1 MAVPTMTIPRRG
13 GAAQQAPSTQPRPGS
28 RRLYQRLAAGSLIAA
43 PLVLLAGELLH
54 PPFQLDPARQLA
66 VAAANPDRWYLAH
79 LLSLIGFALLV
90 PAILGLTQLVGQ
102 RRAALADLGGTL
114 ALLGVLA
121 ATGLLSIDGFGV
133 WQMAQPAADR
143 AEMAAL
149 LDRILTSPRVL
160 LPLYL
165 VSLTSAVGLLVLT
178 LGLYRAQLVPAWT
191 AGLVAIGVAV
201 WFTGEAAASKA
212 TMVAGVALLALG
224 LGLTGRRML
233 TASTQQPPQGLHR
246 RSDP

>member
-1 MAVPTMTIPRRG
+1 MV
-13 GAAQQAPSTQPRPGS
+13 
-28 RRLYQRLAAGSLIAA
+28 A

-54 PPFQLDPARQLA
+54 PPFQRDPARLLA

-90 PAILGLTQLVGQ
+90 PAILGLIQLVGQ

-121 ATGLLSIDGFGV
+121 ASGLLSIDGFGV

-149 LDRILTSPRVL
+149 LDRILTSPRDAD
-160 LPLYL
+160 P
-165 VSLTSAVGLLVLT
+165 
-178 LGLYRAQLVPAWT
+178 VPGV
-191 AGLVAIGVAV
+191 AGLGGRPAGACRRPVPSPGGPGVD
-201 WFTGEAAASKA
+201 GR
-212 TMVAGVALLALG
+212 AGRDR
-224 LGLTGRRML
+224 GRRL
-233 TASTQQPPQGLHR
+233 VHG
-246 RSDP
+246 